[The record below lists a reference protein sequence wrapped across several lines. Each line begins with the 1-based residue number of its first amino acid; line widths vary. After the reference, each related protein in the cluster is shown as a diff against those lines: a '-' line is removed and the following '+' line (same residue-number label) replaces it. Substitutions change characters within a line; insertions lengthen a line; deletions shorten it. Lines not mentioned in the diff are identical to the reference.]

1 MPFEAHSRSSTLSTG
16 RECNEEGPSR
26 PPKGAVDSMG
36 SRLLPNRRLDFAD
49 GWRPAGASY
58 RLTATLL
65 DMAMYCG
72 LCVLLA
78 IPVSQKFDW
87 SAAWGGID
95 HLARA
100 TSDPQWLAHASGIL
114 GLWIALWWCYFVVG
128 WGLLGAT
135 PGKWAV
141 GLRIT
146 DYRQRFPIGPTRAL
160 LRLAAYCVSSMTFE
174 WGHLLMLIRSD
185 RRTLHDILAGTR
197 VVRKSAKAIPIEP
210 ESDSDPAIEDFEE
223 SAE

>member
-1 MPFEAHSRSSTLSTG
+1 
-16 RECNEEGPSR
+16 
-26 PPKGAVDSMG
+26 VD
-36 SRLLPNRRLDFAD
+36 RRLDFAD
-49 GWRPAGASY
+49 GWRPAGAPW
-58 RLTATLL
+58 RLAATLL

-72 LCVLLA
+72 LCALLA

-87 SAAWGGID
+87 GAAWGGID
-95 HLARA
+95 QLARA

-146 DYRQRFPIGPTRAL
+146 DYRQRYPIGPTRAL
-160 LRLAAYCVSSMTFE
+160 LRLAAYCVSSATFE
-174 WGHLLMLIRSD
+174 WGHLLMLIRFD
-185 RRTLHDILAGTR
+185 KRTLHDILAGTR
-197 VVRKSAKAIPIEP
+197 VVRKSAPAVAVEP
-210 ESDSDPAIEDFEE
+210 ESASESESESESDDIVDSDPDSDSEDV
-223 SAE
+223 

>member
-1 MPFEAHSRSSTLSTG
+1 MACAPAKWRIDS
-16 RECNEEGPSR
+16 
-26 PPKGAVDSMG
+26 AVV
-36 SRLLPNRRLDFAD
+36 NHRLDFAD
-49 GWRPAGASY
+49 GWRPAGVSW
-58 RLTATLL
+58 RLAATLL

-95 HLARA
+95 QLARA

-146 DYRQRFPIGPTRAL
+146 DYRQRYPIGPTRAL

-174 WGHLLMLIRSD
+174 WGHMLMLIRYD
-185 RRTLHDILAGTR
+185 KRTLHDILAGTR
-197 VVRKSAKAIPIEP
+197 VVRKSAPAVEA
-210 ESDSDPAIEDFEE
+210 ESDGDFSEPPGDNE
-223 SAE
+223 TD

>member
-1 MPFEAHSRSSTLSTG
+1 VVH
-16 RECNEEGPSR
+16 
-26 PPKGAVDSMG
+26 
-36 SRLLPNRRLDFAD
+36 RLDFAD
-49 GWRPAGASY
+49 GWRPAGASW
-58 RLTATLL
+58 RLVATLL
-65 DMAMYCG
+65 DMALYCG
-72 LCVLLA
+72 LCALLA

-87 SAAWGGID
+87 SEAWGGID

-100 TSDPQWLAHASGIL
+100 ASDQQWLTHASGVL

-146 DYRQRFPIGPTRAL
+146 DYRQRYPIGPTRAL
-160 LRLAAYCVSSMTFE
+160 LRLAAYCVSSVTFE
-174 WGHLLMLIRSD
+174 WGHLLMLVRRD

-197 VVRKSAKAIPIEP
+197 VVRKSEP
-210 ESDSDPAIEDFEE
+210 AVAMEPEPDLEEESDSESDP
-223 SAE
+223 

>member
-1 MPFEAHSRSSTLSTG
+1 VEF
-16 RECNEEGPSR
+16 
-26 PPKGAVDSMG
+26 
-36 SRLLPNRRLDFAD
+36 RLDFAD
-49 GWRPAGASY
+49 GWRPAGVSW
-58 RLTATLL
+58 RLAATLL

-72 LCVLLA
+72 LCALLA

-95 HLARA
+95 QLARA

-146 DYRQRFPIGPTRAL
+146 DYRQRYPIGPTRAL

-174 WGHLLMLIRSD
+174 WGHMLMLIRYD
-185 RRTLHDILAGTR
+185 KRTLHDILAGTR
-197 VVRKSAKAIPIEP
+197 VVRKSAPAVPVEP
-210 ESDSDPAIEDFEE
+210 ASASESASEDDSDSDSEFDSESDSGR
-223 SAE
+223 S

>member
-1 MPFEAHSRSSTLSTG
+1 VA
-16 RECNEEGPSR
+16 
-26 PPKGAVDSMG
+26 D
-36 SRLLPNRRLDFAD
+36 RRLDFAD
-49 GWRPAGASY
+49 GWRPAGVSW
-58 RLTATLL
+58 RLVATLL
-65 DMAMYCG
+65 DMAMYCC
-72 LCVLLA
+72 LCALLA

-87 SAAWGGID
+87 SATWGGID

-174 WGHLLMLIRSD
+174 WGHLLMLIRHD

-197 VVRKSAKAIPIEP
+197 VVRKSAPAVKIEADADIDEQPIDD
-210 ESDSDPAIEDFEE
+210 ESE
-223 SAE
+223 